1 MTDQVIIIGDG
12 AAGLSMALAMAK
24 AKKHVTLIGANKA
37 PADRVL
43 GGVQMAA
50 NGWSALQEL
59 GCDAA
64 VWEHAKRL
72 ELMRIMSLANG
83 HSLVSIPLD
92 EQHRRQ
98 PYASVTRHGLIT
110 SLAAVVAAAPCITH
124 ITATATHI
132 ESHADHA
139 VVIDS
144 DQRSYKADWIFGA
157 DGMMGLCRQYV
168 DGGDKITPNKV
179 TPNKVTPRRTSR
191 YATRFHVPLDT
202 LPPVLASASTSVWL
216 GRMGHMVHYP
226 LADGHLNLVVMTH
239 DSNDRDDEN
248 RQTQRWAS
256 VMSLIAAHPWLESAD
271 ENLARENAY
280 MMPLQSWPRCDS
292 WIRGRVVV
300 TGDSAHQ
307 MPPHLAQGT
316 GQALIDAASLS
327 RMLSGGMA
335 MTDAIPAWAGM
346 RMRRIRSVLAS
357 ADQAGNLFA
366 LPPILSPVR
375 DIMVGLGGMAIMP
388 RILDKI
394 WSDQL

>member
-1 MTDQVIIIGDG
+1 
-12 AAGLSMALAMAK
+12 
-24 AKKHVTLIGANKA
+24 
-37 PADRVL
+37 
-43 GGVQMAA
+43 
-50 NGWSALQEL
+50 
-59 GCDAA
+59 
-64 VWEHAKRL
+64 
-72 ELMRIMSLANG
+72 
-83 HSLVSIPLD
+83 
-92 EQHRRQ
+92 
-98 PYASVTRHGLIT
+98 LIT
-110 SLAAVVAAAPCITH
+110 SLAAAVAAAPCITH
-124 ITATATHI
+124 VTATAAHI

-168 DGGDKITPNKV
+168 DGGDKVSPNKV
-179 TPNKVTPRRTSR
+179 SPNKVTPRRTSR

-239 DSNDRDDEN
+239 DSNDGDDEN

-256 VMSLIAAHPWLESAD
+256 VMSLIAAHPWLDSTD
-271 ENLARENAY
+271 QNLARENAY

-327 RMLSGGMA
+327 RMLSDGMA

-357 ADQAGNLFA
+357 ANQAGNLFA
-366 LPPILSPVR
+366 LPPILLPVR

>member
-12 AAGLSMALAMAK
+12 AAGLSMALAMAN
-24 AKKHVTLIGANKA
+24 ANKHVTLIGANKA

-50 NGWSALQEL
+50 NGWSALREL

-110 SLAAVVAAAPCITH
+110 SLAAAVAAARCITH
-124 ITATATHI
+124 VTATAAHI

-157 DGMMGLCRQYV
+157 DGKMGLCRQYV
-168 DGGDKITPNKV
+168 DGGDKVSPNKV
-179 TPNKVTPRRTSR
+179 SPRRTSR

-239 DSNDRDDEN
+239 DSNDGDDEN

-256 VMSLIAAHPWLESAD
+256 VMSLIAAHPWLDSAD
-271 ENLARENAY
+271 QNLARENAY

-327 RMLSGGMA
+327 RMLSDGMA

-357 ADQAGNLFA
+357 ANQAGNLFA
-366 LPPILSPVR
+366 LPPILLPVR

>member
-50 NGWSALQEL
+50 NGWSALREL
-59 GCDAA
+59 GCNAP

-110 SLAAVVAAAPCITH
+110 SLAAAVAAAPCITH
-124 ITATATHI
+124 VTATAAHI

-168 DGGDKITPNKV
+168 DGGDKI

-226 LADGHLNLVVMTH
+226 LADGHLNLAVMTH

-357 ADQAGNLFA
+357 ANQAGNLFA
-366 LPPILSPVR
+366 LPPILLPVR

>member
-24 AKKHVTLIGANKA
+24 ANKHVTLIGANKA
-37 PADRVL
+37 PADWVL

-50 NGWSALQEL
+50 NGWSALREL

-110 SLAAVVAAAPCITH
+110 SLAAAVAAAPCITH
-124 ITATATHI
+124 VTATAAHI

-168 DGGDKITPNKV
+168 DGGDKV
-179 TPNKVTPRRTSR
+179 SPNKVTPRRTSR

-239 DSNDRDDEN
+239 DSNDSDDEN

-256 VMSLIAAHPWLESAD
+256 VMSLIAVHPWLDSAD
-271 ENLARENAY
+271 QNLARENAY
-280 MMPLQSWPRCDS
+280 MIPLQSWPRCDS

-327 RMLSGGMA
+327 RMLSDGMA

-357 ADQAGNLFA
+357 ANQAGNLFA
-366 LPPILSPVR
+366 LPPILLPVR